1 MIVVAAT
8 NVGKHRKNNEDSY
21 YVDENKKFFILADGM
36 GGHLAGETASGL
48 ATQILSKNL
57 SRLGENPKDSEIIEE
72 IKKSIKNANEEI
84 FNESKDIEQYRGMGT
99 TLTLAYINNDEL
111 FFANIG
117 DSRIYKINKA
127 YKKIEQLTRDDSY
140 VNYLMEIGEITEE
153 EAKVHPKKNVLT
165 KALGTNEKIDFE
177 ISKIKL
183 EKSDIILLCSD
194 GLTNMVS
201 NDDILNLIIKNES
214 TKIHEILIDEALKNG
229 GIDNVTLILVY
240 NE

>member
-36 GGHLAGETASGL
+36 GGHLAGETASAL
-48 ATQILSKNL
+48 ATQILSKSL
-57 SRLGENPKDSEIIEE
+57 SRLGENPKDSDIIEE
-72 IKKSIKNANEEI
+72 IKKSIKDANEEI

-127 YKKIEQLTRDDSY
+127 CKKIEQLTRDDSY

-177 ISKIKL
+177 ISNIKL

-201 NDDILNLIIKNES
+201 NDDILNLIIKNEFA
-214 TKIHEILIDEALKNG
+214 KIHEILIDEALKNG